1 MIPMTRHP
9 EGYVMSE
16 SVSKEVSH
24 WGKGLDV
31 FCVADEEKHGQHGP
45 PSSIGLIGF
54 VSRFEFF
61 NIYLKIYETMMNN
74 IHLSTLSKKL
84 KCFSKIIN
92 KTLEL
97 LQMICQGF
105 RCVPNHPFPHS
116 LTDKCHVIHWD
127 PVVCHASIGLSW
139 ICPSV
144 GRSVCLNFR
153 KGRAVTLPCSYLRT
167 FPFIDSQKLVLD
179 DTAVVVLPDLNT
191 TGKKELSLLV
201 INLNGHL

>member
-1 MIPMTRHP
+1 MR
-9 EGYVMSE
+9 
-16 SVSKEVSH
+16 KRARC
-24 WGKGLDV
+24 

-105 RCVPNHPFPHS
+105 RCVPSHPFPHS

-144 GRSVCLNFR
+144 GRSVCPKRAGSYTSMLLLENFF
-153 KGRAVTLPCSYLRT
+153 S
-167 FPFIDSQKLVLD
+167 KLC
-179 DTAVVVLPDLNT
+179 AF
-191 TGKKELSLLV
+191 
-201 INLNGHL
+201 